1 MAKADSS
8 KRTYDSTRRQAQA
21 SQTRRRILDAA
32 YKLFVEGGYTGV
44 TMQTI
49 ADEAGV
55 ALPTIY
61 AIFKNKSKVLI
72 TLFNVAS
79 APAGEE
85 NVPIVKRARP
95 QAVAQE
101 RDQRRQLHMFAQV
114 VTDNLTGAAPVSQ
127 IMADAARTERD
138 IQKILQRMDGHR
150 LDHMTTA
157 TQQIA
162 AHGPFRD
169 GIDFASARDV
179 IWTLTSPEVFLLLTR
194 HRGWSKEKYATWL
207 ADSLI
212 SALLP

>member
-1 MAKADSS
+1 MSPSS
-8 KRTYDSTRRQAQA
+8 
-21 SQTRRRILDAA
+21 
-32 YKLFVEGGYTGV
+32 
-44 TMQTI
+44 
-49 ADEAGV
+49 
-55 ALPTIY
+55 
-61 AIFKNKSKVLI
+61 N
-72 TLFNVAS
+72 
-79 APAGEE
+79 APA
-85 NVPIVKRARP
+85 RRP
-95 QAVAQE
+95 WLRNATSAANCTCSREVVA
-101 RDQRRQLHMFAQV
+101 
-114 VTDNLTGAAPVSQ
+114 DNLTGAAPVSQ

-138 IQKILQRMDGHR
+138 IQKILQRMDGLR

-157 TQQIA
+157 TRQIA